1 MNNLQKGIKAAAI
14 CFAIFLIITICSGIL
29 SGLYFFTRIT
39 GISKPSRNQENSE
52 ELVSEITE
60 IVTGHREMDIKVD
73 LKATNLI
80 IKKGGEKFEVKVDD
94 KENFRISNNNK
105 TLKIEEKDY
114 FFFDDRRFGNVE
126 IIIPNGI
133 SLRDITISIGGG
145 NTSITGINA
154 EKLKI
159 EQGAG
164 KLTILASE
172 FNETKISG
180 GAGETSIGNSILHN
194 LKLESGVGKVG
205 ISGQIIG
212 NSKIEC
218 GIGEVDLKLEGKEE
232 DYKINVEKGIGS
244 IKIKDNEQ
252 SNNISYGSGENT
264 IKIEGRNRKCK
275 SRLWIKY

>member
-14 CFAIFLIITICSGIL
+14 CFAIFLIIIICSGIL

-94 KENFRISNNNK
+94 KENFRINNDNG
-105 TLKIEEKDY
+105 TLKIYEKDY
-114 FFFDDRRFGNVE
+114 WFFDDKRFGDVVITVPSGVE
-126 IIIPNGI
+126 IRN
-133 SLRDITISIGGG
+133 ITIAIGGG
-145 NTSITGINA
+145 NANINRISA
-154 EKLKI
+154 EKLKL
-159 EQGAG
+159 ERGAG
-164 KLTILASE
+164 KVNIVDSE
-172 FNETKISG
+172 FKEAKISS
-180 GAGETSIGNSILHN
+180 GAGTVEIENSSLRN
-194 LKLESGVGKVG
+194 LKLEAGVGKVDING
-205 ISGQIIG
+205 YVLG

-218 GIGEVDLKLEGKEE
+218 GIGEVNLKLEGKEE

-275 SRLWIKY
+275 SRL